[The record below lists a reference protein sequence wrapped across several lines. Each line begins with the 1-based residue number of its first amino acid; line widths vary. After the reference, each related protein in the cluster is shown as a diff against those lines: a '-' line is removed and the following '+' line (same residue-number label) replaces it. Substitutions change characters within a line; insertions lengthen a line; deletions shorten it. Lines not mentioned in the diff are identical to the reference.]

1 MNTNVST
8 ASVSMEGLMA
18 MLDSMPQRDRRRIA
32 EHLSA
37 KIDCEER
44 EAEKHLKERM
54 TDAPRWFDDSDARL
68 DSALARF
75 HNDWGGDGSP
85 IEIANELRWQLEQK
99 GMKIGDMDTFIAAT
113 ALEEGLIVVTGNTEH
128 FSRIEGL
135 KVENWMQR

>member
-85 IEIANELRWQLEQK
+85 IEIANELHQ
-99 GMKIGDMDTFIAAT
+99 GTD
-113 ALEEGLIVVTGNTEH
+113 VVRN
-128 FSRIEGL
+128 IES
-135 KVENWMQR
+135 W